1 MINGF
6 YWFMITGKFL
16 DSLGINWL
24 FSIQIN
30 TETFYSYQ
38 DLLFVAQIC
47 LQTVSFSMGR
57 GAQTFVNIKPFF
69 CNFMFETSCR
79 DSWNI
84 NIKEELIRISSYLV
98 KETWHE
104 PGVGISEI
112 SMFVAIFFLQG
123 WLWNF
128 SDSVETRFSIA
139 LHCWLNSTKQEARS
153 PENPEALKLNLFTF
167 LKCKLRDRYWI
178 LNFLGV

>member
-1 MINGF
+1 M
-6 YWFMITGKFL
+6 GKFL
-16 DSLGINWL
+16 DSLEMNWL

-30 TETFYSYQ
+30 TGTFYFLSRLAFCSS
-38 DLLFVAQIC
+38 DLLTECSI
-47 LQTVSFSMGR
+47 SMGR
-57 GAQTFVNIKPFF
+57 WAQTFVYMKPFLTVCDF
-69 CNFMFETSCR
+69 IFETSCR

-84 NIKEELIRISSYLV
+84 NIKEELFRISSYLV

-112 SMFVAIFFLQG
+112 SMSVAIFFLQG

-167 LKCKLRDRYWI
+167 LKWKLRDRY
-178 LNFLGV
+178 

>member
-1 MINGF
+1 MNES
-6 YWFMITGKFL
+6 YWFMKTGKFL

-47 LQTVSFSMGR
+47 LQTVSYSVGR
-57 GAQTFVNIKPFF
+57 GAQTFVNMIPFLTV
-69 CNFMFETSCR
+69 CNFIFETSCR

-84 NIKEELIRISSYLV
+84 NIKEELFRISSYLV

-112 SMFVAIFFLQG
+112 SMSVAIFFLQG

-128 SDSVETRFSIA
+128 SDSVETRFSII
-139 LHCWLNSTKQEARS
+139 LHCWLHSTKQEARS

-167 LKCKLRDRYWI
+167 LKWELTERY
-178 LNFLGV
+178 